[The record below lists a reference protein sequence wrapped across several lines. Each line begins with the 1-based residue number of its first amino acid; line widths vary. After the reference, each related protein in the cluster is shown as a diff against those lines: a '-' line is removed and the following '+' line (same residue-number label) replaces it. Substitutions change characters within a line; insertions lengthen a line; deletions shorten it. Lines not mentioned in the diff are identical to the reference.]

1 MSKQKDPSRVVSQSA
16 YLLFY
21 RRRSD
26 GPLGG
31 ARFQQIFQDYDNP
44 PEPSVDE
51 ETESGEDQ
59 RLVADSSLRG
69 SSSALTGVGAAHHQ
83 QNHGSIGEEMMT
95 VNPRAIEGPPSY
107 RAHELNDDD
116 AAPLLLPDAEMN
128 EGMQLHES
136 IEDEGIDM
144 SMGYNTLSLNNM
156 GRLNSGLAPIGTWN
170 FDALNNDRIGQNQRG
185 PNMISGTGSDVDA
198 SSAIDLDGSDIV
210 QHNSSASADS
220 LRGRLED
227 FKNAIPE
234 GDDGVFEEPSPV
246 PDMDEDAMEITMIG
260 HLQNQRVGPLAR
272 PEFQVPAG
280 DEDEEVEEPAT
291 EIHVE
296 EGEGLK
302 G

>member
-1 MSKQKDPSRVVSQSA
+1 MVSQSA

-31 ARFQQIFQDYDNP
+31 ARFQQIFHDYDNP
-44 PEPSVDE
+44 PESSLDE

-69 SSSALTGVGAAHHQ
+69 SSSALTGVGAVHRQ

-95 VNPRAIEGPPSY
+95 VNPQAIEYPPAY
-107 RAHELNDDD
+107 GAHEMNDDD

-144 SMGYNTLSLNNM
+144 SMGYNELNSNNM
-156 GRLNSGLAPIGTWN
+156 DRLSSGLAPIRSWN
-170 FDALNNDRIGQNQRG
+170 FDALNDERIGQNQRVA
-185 PNMISGTGSDVDA
+185 NMISGTGSDVDV
-198 SSAIDLDGSDIV
+198 SSALDMEGSDIV

-227 FKNAIPE
+227 FNNAVPE
-234 GDDGVFEEPSPV
+234 GDDGVFEDPSPV
-246 PDMDEDAMEITMIG
+246 PDLDEDAMDINMIS
-260 HLQNQRVGPLAR
+260 HLQTQRVGPLSR
-272 PEFQVPAG
+272 SEFRIPAG

>member
-1 MSKQKDPSRVVSQSA
+1 
-16 YLLFY
+16 LFY
-21 RRRSD
+21 RRRSEI
-26 GPLGG
+26 PLGG
-31 ARFQQIFQDYDNP
+31 PRFQQIFQDYDNP
-44 PEPSVDE
+44 PEPSADD

-69 SSSALTGVGAAHHQ
+69 SSSALTGVGAAHHR
-83 QNHGSIGEEMMT
+83 QNLGSTGEEMMT

-107 RAHELNDDD
+107 GAHEMNDED
-116 AAPLLLPDAEMN
+116 AAPLLLRDANMN
-128 EGMQLHES
+128 DGMQLQES

-144 SMGYNTLSLNNM
+144 SMGYNTLSMNNM
-156 GRLNSGLAPIGTWN
+156 GRLSSGLAPIGIWN
-170 FDALNNDRIGQNQRG
+170 FDGLNSDRLGQNRRG
-185 PNMISGTGSDVDA
+185 PNMISGAGSDVDE
-198 SSAIDLDGSDIV
+198 SSAIDLDGSEIV
-210 QHNSSASADS
+210 QHNSSASTES

-246 PDMDEDAMEITMIG
+246 PDMDEDAMDITMI
-260 HLQNQRVGPLAR
+260 HHQLQAQREGLLR
-272 PEFQVPAG
+272 PEFKVTAG
-280 DEDEEVEEPAT
+280 NEDDEVEEPAT